1 VASSRE
7 TAAVDQLVAAKD
19 AYREDPSDEN
29 RKARDAAVKK
39 VQKIR
44 AEEREG
50 RTGLSVGGDAEQT
63 GV

>member
-19 AYREDPSDEN
+19 AYRKDPSEEN

-44 AEEREG
+44 AEQREG
-50 RTGLSVGGDAEQT
+50 RAGLIVGGDAEQT
-63 GV
+63 GA

>member
-1 VASSRE
+1 VTSSRE

-19 AYREDPSDEN
+19 AYREDPSEAN
-29 RKARDAAVKK
+29 RKARDKAVAK

>member
-19 AYREDPSDEN
+19 AHRKDPSEEN
-29 RKARDAAVKK
+29 RKAKDKAVAK

-44 AEEREG
+44 AEERED
-50 RTGLSVGGDAEQT
+50 RDFAVGGDAYIEGQ
-63 GV
+63 

>member
-1 VASSRE
+1 VATSRE

-50 RTGLSVGGDAEQT
+50 RTGLSIGGDAEQT

>member
-19 AYREDPSDEN
+19 AYRKDSSEEN

-44 AEEREG
+44 AEQREG

>member
-1 VASSRE
+1 VATSRE

-19 AYREDPSDEN
+19 AYREDPSEEN

-50 RTGLSVGGDAEQT
+50 RTGLIVGGDAEQT

>member
-19 AYREDPSDEN
+19 AYREDPSEEN

-44 AEEREG
+44 AEQREG